1 MCYKKKKKE
10 QKNLQNCL
18 QYFSVEWSSRGSSLE
33 CYISGQSNKFF
44 TEHQLC
50 VKIMLCTEKKSKR
63 YPRELLLFWEK
74 AKSQMAHV
82 WLQNSIVFKEERLRC
97 LVRRGSEKVSPKKPL
112 SWALQRGN
120 DGVLL
125 PGRADG
131 RLERTE

>member
-1 MCYKKKKKE
+1 MTEVCELEKKKKKE

-63 YPRELLLFWEK
+63 DPRELLLFGK
-74 AKSQMAHV
+74 KQSHK
-82 WLQNSIVFKEERLRC
+82 WLMFGCRIL
-97 LVRRGSEKVSPKKPL
+97 
-112 SWALQRGN
+112 
-120 DGVLL
+120 
-125 PGRADG
+125 
-131 RLERTE
+131 